1 MDYSIG
7 VQPGWQVLVATTT
20 EAEPLARELSR
31 LIGERGAFALQ
42 RISFGARWPVDGD
55 WLCAAP
61 ELGVA
66 PLEQEVYD
74 RVDALIVVT
83 APRLAAPA
91 PPPAALRRA
100 VTALRARGRAG
111 EIPHVRCDFPCAFF
125 ARAAELPLEEYEH
138 LFCAACLRDWE
149 AEGRAME
156 PVRDALDAAGDLRI
170 EAAGTDLRLSL
181 QGRRAEIDDG
191 HANVPGG
198 EVFCCPVEESVEGE
212 ALLDS
217 PDGEVAGIRLV
228 FRGGVVA
235 EANAAKGEAQLLDAL
250 DTDPGARRLGE
261 LGFGCNEGIPR
272 PTRNV
277 LFDEK
282 IAGTIHLALGSGFPQ
297 LGGRNAS
304 DLHWDLLR
312 DMRDGGRVTIDGR
325 LAYENG
331 RWLQARLGRAPR
343 SRRSRRDRA

>member
-1 MDYSIG
+1 VRKSKSEISRYAELLVDYSIG
-7 VQPGWQVLVATTT
+7 VRPGWQVLVATTT

-31 LIGERGAFALQ
+31 LIGQRGAYALQ
-42 RISFGARWPVDGD
+42 RISFGARWPVDAD

-61 ELGVA
+61 ELGVP
-66 PLEQEVYD
+66 PLEQQVYD
-74 RVDALIVVT
+74 AVDALILVT
-83 APRLAAPA
+83 APRLGGPV
-91 PPPAALRRA
+91 PPAATMRRA

-125 ARAAELPLEEYEH
+125 AQAAELTLEEYEH

-149 AEGRAME
+149 AEGRRME
-156 PVRDALDAAGDLRI
+156 PVRAALDAAGEVRI
-170 EAAGTDLRLSL
+170 EGPGTDLRLSL
-181 QGRRAEIDDG
+181 EGRRSEIDDG

-217 PDGEVAGIRLV
+217 PDGQVTGIRLR
-228 FRGGVVA
+228 FRGGEVV
-235 EANAAKGEAQLLDAL
+235 EASAGKGEAQLLEAL
-250 DTDPGARRLGE
+250 DTDAGARRLGE

-272 PTRNV
+272 PTGNV

-282 IAGTIHLALGSGFPQ
+282 IAGTIHLALGAGFRS

-312 DMRDGGRVTIDGR
+312 DMRQGGRVTIDGR
-325 LAYENG
+325 LAYDNG
-331 RWLQARLGRAPR
+331 RWL
-343 SRRSRRDRA
+343 

>member
-1 MDYSIG
+1 MRKSKSEISRYAELLVDYSIG
-7 VQPGWQVLVATTT
+7 VRPGWQVLVATTT

-31 LIGERGAFALQ
+31 LIGERGAYALP
-42 RISFGARWPVDGD
+42 RISFGGRWPVDAD

-66 PLEQEVYD
+66 PAEQELYQ
-74 RVDALIVVT
+74 RVDALILVT
-83 APRLAAPA
+83 APRLGAPA
-91 PPPAALRRA
+91 PPAATMRRA

-125 ARAAELPLEEYEH
+125 AQAAELTLEEYQD

-149 AEGRAME
+149 AEGRKMA
-156 PVRDALDAAGDLRI
+156 PVRDALDAARDLRI
-170 EAAGTDLRLSL
+170 ESPGTDLRLSL
-181 QGRRAEIDDG
+181 EGRRAEIDDG

-212 ALLDS
+212 VLLES
-217 PDGEVAGIRLV
+217 PAGDVTGIRLR
-228 FRGGVVA
+228 FERGVVV
-235 EANAAKGEAQLLDAL
+235 EASATSGEAHLLEAL

-261 LGFGCNEGIPR
+261 LGFGCNDGIPR

-282 IAGTIHLALGSGFPQ
+282 IAGTIHVALGAGFPS
-297 LGGRNAS
+297 LGGRNVS

-331 RWLQARLGRAPR
+331 AWLP
-343 SRRSRRDRA
+343 